1 MDNDAAGISILIT
14 LILIVGLII
23 FIVKERKKENRFK
36 QLMFMNR
43 YNLSE
48 RGKISA
54 GAKVESVENI
64 SYEYKNDYKR
74 KKLLTENEK
83 RYYNVLAPYAEKKNL
98 QILSKIRLADLI
110 EPKTNNTYKENILFS
125 KIKAKHIDFALCN
138 KNDLNPIL
146 LIEVDDKSHNIP
158 ERKERDKFI
167 DNALRGAGYK
177 IIHIQTPENL
187 EKHLD
192 YLT

>member
-64 SYEYKNDYKR
+64 SYEYKDDYKR

-187 EKHLD
+187 ETHLD